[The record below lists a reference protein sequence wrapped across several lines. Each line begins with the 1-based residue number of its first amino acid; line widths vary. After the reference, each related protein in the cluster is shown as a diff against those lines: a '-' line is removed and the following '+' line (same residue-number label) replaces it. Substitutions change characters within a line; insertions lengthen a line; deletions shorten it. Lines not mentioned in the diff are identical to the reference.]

1 MKEQAILQALQQ
13 KLGIASLNEMQT
25 TVLKSVGNQ
34 SDAVIY
40 SPTGTG
46 KTIAYALLVLKALKN
61 FGSERLQVVV
71 IAPSRELVTQIF
83 EVMRSLAT
91 DHLVTALYGGHKV
104 EDEKNSLLASPTIIV
119 ATPGRLLDHC
129 NRGNVDLTN
138 VRQLVLDEFDKCL
151 ELGFE
156 DEMKKLMKLMPNL
169 SRRILTSATVLQQIP
184 QYVGGKNFATVDF
197 LHTVDSLRNRMTIHE
212 VKSTDKD
219 KIHALVQLL
228 FAIPEGKTIVF
239 ANYRDAVERIYQ
251 HLKQSHISTGIYHG
265 GLEEI
270 DREKAIAMFNNDSYP
285 ILVSTDLGSRGLDIK
300 EVINVIHYHF
310 PPSEEAFTHRNGRT
324 ARVNHTG
331 NVYVLTHQDEN
342 LPAFISIDKV
352 MEIPPLEGEREI
364 ANKNCTLF
372 FKAGK
377 KEKISKGDI
386 VGFVVN
392 NSDITPDEIGVIN
405 IFDHYALVAVPS
417 KKAKSALSLLQKAKI
432 KGKKVRID
440 LASPDIKLGN
450 HSRK

>member
-1 MKEQAILQALQQ
+1 MNEQTIMQALHQ
-13 KLGIASLNEMQT
+13 KLGITSLNVMQT
-25 TVLKSVGNQ
+25 SVLKAIGPQAN
-34 SDAVIY
+34 AVIY

-61 FGSERLQVVV
+61 FGNERLQVVV
-71 IAPSRELVTQIF
+71 IAPSRELVTQIY
-83 EVMRSLAT
+83 EVMRLLAT
-91 DHLVTALYGGHKV
+91 DHFVTALYGGHKV
-104 EDEKNSLLASPTIIV
+104 EDEKNSLLATPSIIV

-129 NRGNVDLTN
+129 NRGNIKLN
-138 VRQLVLDEFDKCL
+138 QVRQLVLDEFDKCL

-184 QYVGGKNFATVDF
+184 QYVGGGDFTTVNF
-197 LHTVDSLRNRMTIHE
+197 LHTIDSLRLRTTIHE
-212 VKSTDKD
+212 VKSSDKD

-265 GLEEI
+265 GLEQI
-270 DREKAIAMFNNDSYP
+270 DREKAIAMFINESYP

-300 EVINVIHYHF
+300 EVKNVIHYHF
-310 PPSEEAFTHRNGRT
+310 PPSEEAFVHRNGRT

-331 NVYVLTHQDEN
+331 NVYVLTHQDES
-342 LPAFISIDKV
+342 LPTFISIDKV
-352 MEIPPLEGEREI
+352 MEIPPLETKKEI
-364 ANKNCTLF
+364 PNKNCTLF

-392 NSDITPDEIGVIN
+392 NSDITPEEIGVIN

-417 KKAKSALSLLQKAKI
+417 KKTKSALRLLQKAKI
-432 KGKKVRID
+432 KGKKVKIE
-440 LASPDIKLGN
+440 LASPDIKLAN